1 MSCPSHDGG
10 VHRPLLIEDDPAIAE
25 PLTRH
30 RPATGTRVGVAG
42 DGPTGLRDALAGGH
56 DLLGLDL
63 GQPGPGLVRGGEPPP
78 GPSARPVG
86 VLASDRS
93 PSRQTSI
100 AAATLVHVTQN
111 NRPVERSMTDNRPL
125 DRQVPLVWLA
135 VAGFSTVALAAGGG
149 LALIQARRLTASLAA
164 LVAASARLGQADSS
178 AQAGRYGGLQEMDVV
193 ADR

>member
-1 MSCPSHDGG
+1 
-10 VHRPLLIEDDPAIAE
+10 LLIEDDPAIAE

-56 DLLGLDL
+56 DLVGLDL
-63 GQPGPGLVRGGEPPP
+63 GQPGPGLVRGGEPLR

-93 PSRQTSI
+93 PSRQTPI

-111 NRPVERSMTDNRPL
+111 DRPVERSMTDNRPL

-135 VAGFSTVALAAGGG
+135 V
-149 LALIQARRLTASLAA
+149 ALIQARRLTASLAA
-164 LVAASARLGQADSS
+164 LVAASARLGQADFS
-178 AQAGRYGGLQEMDVV
+178 AQAGRYGGLQEVDVV